1 MSRSGHARLLTRVR
15 ELPATMRVLDELTT
29 SYDVADDAEVSAA
42 LTTCRA
48 EFALASGDA
57 GGAFA
62 EANAGLGLTEGA
74 GAHTL
79 LPDLHVVLTLN
90 AVRQFAT
97 STGPGCVS
105 HLVERLI
112 SDDHL
117 MRELLASQ
125 TLGTHRVFQLC

>member
-1 MSRSGHARLLTRVR
+1 M
-15 ELPATMRVLDELTT
+15 TT

-48 EFALASGDA
+48 EFALAPGDA

-62 EANAGLGLTEGA
+62 EANAGLGLAEGA
-74 GAHTL
+74 GAYTL
-79 LPDLHVVLTLN
+79 FPDLHVVLTLN
-90 AVRQFAT
+90 AVRQSAT